1 MKLFPKLISIKFKI
15 ASGWE
20 WFFIYLKISNLVS
33 LEDIEGYNY
42 TNLLPNMLSEK
53 INYILENDL
62 KP

>member
-15 ASGWE
+15 VSRWE

-33 LEDIEGYNY
+33 LEDIEDYNY